1 MSMARIAKWRQARED
16 EKRRAKAW
24 GKVFGLLFIKHQG
37 KYVLTQQERLE
48 MMEKFLKRLN
58 ESEQSEGEDSLPGT
72 HKDL

>member
-1 MSMARIAKWRQARED
+1 MGRIAKWRQARED

-37 KYVLTQQERLE
+37 KYVLTQQERVA

-58 ESEQSEGEDSLPGT
+58 EGKQSEGEDSPPGT
-72 HKDL
+72 KRDP